1 MKIVGAGARLFLNRS
16 SKNLEGGWTKGE
28 MEFKLEAAL
37 EEGDCPRET
46 LQNLKEIIREQL
58 YKSFK
63 VDGNIDAKQREAL
76 KNWGRKQ
83 EL

>member
-37 EEGDCPRET
+37 EEGDCPRKA

-63 VDGNIDAKQREAL
+63 VDGNIDAKQKEAL
-76 KNWGRKQ
+76 TNWGRKQ